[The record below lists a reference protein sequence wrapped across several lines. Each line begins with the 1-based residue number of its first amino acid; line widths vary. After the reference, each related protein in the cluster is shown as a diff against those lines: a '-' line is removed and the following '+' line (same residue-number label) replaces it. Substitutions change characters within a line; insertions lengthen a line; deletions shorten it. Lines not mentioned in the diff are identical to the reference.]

1 MRPIP
6 SALFAFVLAASAASA
21 AAQAFP
27 VPGKPLRVV
36 VPFAAGG
43 GTDVQARLVA
53 PKLSEALGIPVL
65 IENKPGASSTLAAQE
80 VARATPDG
88 HTLLYTFSGTFA
100 QNPHTLANLPYDP
113 FRDFTPIAQ
122 SARGPLV
129 LVVHSSVPVSNLR
142 ELITYARAHPGK
154 LNYASFGAGT
164 SSHINAE
171 VLKRETGIDIV
182 HVPYKGT
189 GDAIKDLLSGR
200 VQLMFD
206 AATTAIPNVKSGK
219 LKMLGVVS
227 ETRVPMLPD
236 IPTIA
241 EQGVPGI
248 DIIGWLGFFG
258 PANMTPETVQQLNAA
273 IVKALRSAEVADAFL
288 KGGYETAPSSPD
300 ELRAI
305 VKDSYDRWG
314 KVVRRL
320 GLKVE

>member
-129 LVVHSSVPVSNLR
+129 LVVHSSVPAINLR

-314 KVVRRL
+314 KVVRSL